1 MLIIVHKLFLTPRF
15 TVELI
20 KKSTIMK
27 SLIAITIFGMM
38 SFFSSNNTNIILDE
52 FEVNMVNLDYES
64 ELESVE
70 FMMSDTF
77 YLQNIPCDG
86 FSSKNEIK
94 LEVIDLQIPNYKY
107 LEELDTVEFNI

>member
-1 MLIIVHKLFLTPRF
+1 MLIIVHKLLLTRRF

-20 KKSTIMK
+20 KKSRIMK

-38 SFFSSNNTNIILDE
+38 SLFSSNNTNITLDE

-64 ELESVE
+64 ELASVE
-70 FMMSDTF
+70 FMMSDNF
-77 YLQNIPCDG
+77 YLQNIPCED
-86 FSSKNEIK
+86 FSSKNEIT

-107 LEELDTVEFNI
+107 LEELDAVEFN